1 MVDKPKRNRLL
12 PWFIGLAVIVL
23 ADLWIAYQMFCTA
36 CQAPGFVQALVV
48 IVVPGI
54 YLVLMYITF
63 KSQD

>member
-1 MVDKPKRNRLL
+1 MVDKPKRNRLM
-12 PWFIGLAVIVL
+12 PWFIGLAIIVL
-23 ADLWIAYQMFCTA
+23 ADLWIAYRMFCTA
-36 CQAPGFVQALVV
+36 CEAPGVVQALVV